1 MEHLLIQSDSLAAF
15 LISRFDSAALLRR
28 NNYKS
33 SQRCD
38 RYSSVAEDSHRFILR
53 KPEKE
58 RISTAE
64 TGARS
69 C

>member
-15 LISRFDSAALLRR
+15 VISRFDSAALPRR

-38 RYSSVAEDSHRFILR
+38 CDSGVAEDSHRFILR

-58 RISTAE
+58 RMNTTE
-64 TGARS
+64 TGPRS

>member
-15 LISRFDSAALLRR
+15 LISGFDSAAMLRR

-38 RYSSVAEDSHRFILR
+38 CVLENSHWFILR

-58 RISTAE
+58 RMS
-64 TGARS
+64 
-69 C
+69 